1 MTYPYQACSNC
12 AAASFESA
20 SVRFTKAKLTP
31 YGVRKFDQFFLRSA
45 IRWGVLA
52 KRAKKPEVSTT
63 IRKRAFEAWAFSL
76 SSAIKRPWTSV
87 SGVEVTAK
95 RPRLP
100 FAHRQE
106 SPEAWCLHAERQRR
120 YSGNFPDAARK
131 QISEFRPL
139 PFPLKDKKTE

>member
-1 MTYPYQACSNC
+1 MTYPYQACSSC

-87 SGVEVTAK
+87 SGVDGHDFRLLTGRNLRKLGVFMLSGREDTA
-95 RPRLP
+95 
-100 FAHRQE
+100 
-106 SPEAWCLHAERQRR
+106 
-120 YSGNFPDAARK
+120 G
-131 QISEFRPL
+131 IFRMQL
-139 PFPLKDKKTE
+139 GSKFLNSVLYLFR